1 MAPAMSTTP
10 HAGTVQASAGVVTD
24 EAADVRQKEDIHVLA
39 FRRVVEARE
48 LERIGELLTEDVVFH
63 SPIAF
68 RPYRGREMV
77 ARIINLVA
85 TILEDFTFQG
95 EIGAESDDDHA
106 LVFGA
111 RIGDLSIQGCDF
123 VHTDA
128 KGLID
133 EFTVMLRP
141 LRAVHAFEDQ
151 MRVRFAAAMAAT
163 PDNPNPAR

>member
-1 MAPAMSTTP
+1 MMVMMDRCPTGCSRSRCRRP
-10 HAGTVQASAGVVTD
+10 RKRKKRKG
-24 EAADVRQKEDIHVLA
+24 INVLA
-39 FRRVVEARE
+39 FRRAVEARE
-48 LERIGELLTEDVVFH
+48 LYRVGELLNEDVVLH

-68 RPYRGREMV
+68 RPYHGREMV
-77 ARIINLVA
+77 ATIINLVA
-85 TILEDFTFQG
+85 RVLEDFTFQR

-111 RIGDLSIQGCDF
+111 HIGDLSIQGCDF

-128 KGLID
+128 EGLID

-151 MRVRFAAAMAAT
+151 MRVRFAAAMADR
-163 PDNPNPAR
+163 PDSRPAVR

>member
-1 MAPAMSTTP
+1 MTPKLGPSKAP
-10 HAGTVQASAGVVTD
+10 AGVVTD
-24 EAADVRQKEDIHVLA
+24 EAAAVRQKEDSHVLA
-39 FRRVVEARE
+39 FRRALEARE
-48 LERIGELLTEDVVFH
+48 LDRIGQLLTEDVVFH

-85 TILEDFTFQG
+85 TILEDFTFQC

-128 KGLID
+128 EGLID

-151 MRVRFAAAMAAT
+151 MRVRFAAAMAAA
-163 PDNPNPAR
+163 PDSPEPTE